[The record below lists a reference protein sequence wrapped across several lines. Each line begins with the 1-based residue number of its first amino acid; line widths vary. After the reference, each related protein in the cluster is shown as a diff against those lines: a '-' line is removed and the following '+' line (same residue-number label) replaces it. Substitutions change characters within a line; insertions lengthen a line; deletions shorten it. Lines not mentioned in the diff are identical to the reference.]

1 MNTFEMNRRNFLRLV
16 GVGGIAASAASLT
29 GCAMPT
35 QSTQKDSGA
44 ATQSNAGT
52 WRDAPEAIDE
62 SKIASTI
69 EVNVVV
75 AGGGIAGCCTGASA
89 AESGLNV
96 VVLEKAEQPRMTG
109 LDFGAVNPAV
119 AQEAGLTVDNQGLYQ
134 MVRDWTHMAANRVR
148 ADIVRKFCVE
158 SGAAVDWLAEKA
170 AARGCDVVLTA
181 MRSNSDTYYNYIH
194 PVEFQNG
201 PLYDVG
207 AGAYGVNDAI
217 AALREAIEQHGG
229 QYLTKTEM
237 VQLDRDD
244 SGVTGVVAKNADGS
258 YTRYKAN
265 KGVVLCTGDFGANE
279 EMMSDLT
286 CFDLDSYD
294 ADGYVNYST
303 GDGFGHR
310 AGLAAGAVLQQG
322 PQPTMMLPNTY
333 PYFYLRVNDRAERF
347 CNEDCD
353 SVNMCINQLQQHEG
367 KSWAIF
373 DSKWPTEIPASLEY
387 SGGMS
392 WDQDFR
398 NLGTPWSEEVEQAM
412 LDFEA
417 EEGALFTADTLDEL
431 AEKIGID
438 ATSLKKTVS
447 RYNELATSG
456 VDEDFGK
463 RPELMTSIE
472 QGPFY
477 ALRQVTLMCVTVG
490 GLQVN
495 TDSQCLDETGAPIKG
510 LYAVGNTAGGMFG
523 VDYNEAPVPGV
534 SLGRCCTFGKLLGE
548 HLATI

>member
-1 MNTFEMNRRNFLRLV
+1 MDIATMNRRNFLRLM
-16 GVGGIAASAASLT
+16 GIGGATAGAASLV
-29 GCAMPT
+29 GCAAPK
-35 QSTQKDSGA
+35 QKSQDGSAPNGEA
-44 ATQSNAGT
+44 AEN
-52 WRDAPEAIDE
+52 WRDAPKLVSETD
-62 SKIASTI
+62 IAETI
-69 EVNVVV
+69 EIDVIV

-89 AESGLNV
+89 AENGLNV
-96 VVLEKAEQPRMTG
+96 AVFEKAEQPRMTG
-109 LDFGAVNPAV
+109 LDFGSVNPAI
-119 AQEAGLTVDNQGLYQ
+119 AKEAGLTVDDQGIYRI
-134 MVRDWTHMAANRVR
+134 VRDWTHMAANRMR
-148 ADIVRKFCVE
+148 ADIARKFCIE
-158 SGAAVDWLAEKA
+158 SGSAIDWLAEKA
-170 AARGCDVVLTA
+170 TARGCDVVLSA

-194 PVEFQNG
+194 TVEFQNG
-201 PLYDVG
+201 PLYDV
-207 AGAYGVNDAI
+207 ASGAYSVNDAI
-217 AALREAIEQHGG
+217 AALRECLEEHGG
-229 QYLTKTEM
+229 QYLTKTEV
-237 VQLDRDD
+237 VQLDYSD
-244 SGVTGVVAKNADGS
+244 SGVTGVVVKNDDGK
-258 YTRYKAN
+258 YIRYKAS

-279 EMMSDLT
+279 QMMKDLT
-286 CFDLDSYD
+286 CFDFDSYD
-294 ADGYVNYST
+294 SDGYVNYST

-310 AGLAAGAVLQQG
+310 LGLAAGAVFQQG

-333 PYFYLRVNDRAERF
+333 PYFYLRVNDRGERF

-353 SVNMCINQLQQHEG
+353 SVNMCINQLQQHEA

-417 EEGALFTADTLDEL
+417 EEGALFMADTIDEL
-431 AEKIGID
+431 AEKIGVD
-438 ATSLKKTVS
+438 AASLKKTVE
-447 RYNELATSG
+447 RYNELTASG
-456 VDEDFGK
+456 ADEDFGK
-463 RPELMTSIE
+463 RSELMTSIE

-495 TDSQCLDETGAPIKG
+495 TNSQCLDETGAPIKG
-510 LYAVGNTAGGMFG
+510 LFAVGNTAGGMFG